1 MLLQDPWVGNLNMAD
16 IVRLAPFILAGA
28 SPFRSARVFASGSN
42 LTRKV
47 QAVFLNH
54 PGHTHCTPR
63 LPPRLI
69 PPKILEPI
77 GRRLCVAPPSN
88 KSPARWAEQ
97 LIIRDATGTGRRAA
111 RRSKAGHSGGPG
123 EIPLMRGAGESRD
136 GTVKDCRRMIGASAT
151 PP

>member
-1 MLLQDPWVGNLNMAD
+1 VGNLNMAD

-77 GRRLCVAPPSN
+77 GRRLCSTAIKQKPRPM
-88 KSPARWAEQ
+88 
-97 LIIRDATGTGRRAA
+97 
-111 RRSKAGHSGGPG
+111 GG
-123 EIPLMRGAGESRD
+123 AVD
-136 GTVKDCRRMIGASAT
+136 H
-151 PP
+151 